1 LSLYGELPEVTL
13 PNGQT
18 ARAVR
23 IKNPNPPK
31 LAFLR
36 LPTSEEIITRL
47 GQQKSIRRNLGRRKS
62 QSESVPNLK
71 ADLALFNGIR
81 LDKDGPE
88 FDEYEASNAISKLT
102 YCEVTGCERVG
113 DEYRITLRTPFGDT
127 IHNMRVP
134 TLRDVSIYRKSVV
147 SSMDLPYGQEEV
159 RFRVEPAIDLYSAVA
174 SKIEGYAEGTKP
186 VDVPP
191 HHKQAVVIDLV
202 FAIDDL
208 DPAIDPNS

>member
-1 LSLYGELPEVTL
+1 MQYGELPEVTL
-13 PNGQT
+13 RGGQS
-18 ARAVR
+18 AKAIR

-31 LAFLR
+31 MAFLR
-36 LPTSEEIITRL
+36 LPNSEEIVARL

-62 QSESVPNLK
+62 QSEAVPNFK
-71 ADLALFNGIR
+71 ADLALFNAIR

-102 YCEVTGCERVG
+102 YCEVTNCERVG
-113 DEYRITLRTPFGDT
+113 EEYRITLRTPFGDT
-127 IHNMRVP
+127 THSMRIP
-134 TLRDVSIYRKSVV
+134 TLRDISIYRKSVV

-159 RFRVEPAIDLYSAVA
+159 KFRVGPAIDLYNAVA
-174 SKIEGYAEGTKP
+174 SGIEGYAEGAKP
-186 VDVPP
+186 FDVPA